1 MSYKAIFSSS
11 ALKEVKDSYNW
22 YEQRSNGLG
31 DRFFQYVNKS
41 IELIISNPEAFP
53 IKKNKFRET
62 PIDKFPYLI
71 IYEMRKKNSIAYIL
85 HVFHT
90 KRNPNL
96 KYIK

>member
-53 IKKNKFRET
+53 IKKINSGK
-62 PIDKFPYLI
+62 PQLINFPTSLF
-71 IYEMRKKNSIAYIL
+71 MKCGKKTA
-85 HVFHT
+85 
-90 KRNPNL
+90 
-96 KYIK
+96 